1 MRGSGAC
8 PAIRAALTLSRTH
21 AQSRPKGALRPVSA
35 RDHEPADQEL
45 KSKKALLYE
54 GEQAEGAGPPKRWD
68 AERPSAETNPLR
80 RTGAGIGPA
89 RRSRRRGRASGGA
102 AHVDA
107 GRAGGQYT
115 PQGLRSGLRQALSPL
130 VDRRIALGIVTR
142 RAKTHRGLGSVA
154 SRARPQRGN
163 AQSGFLGWIWRV
175 QHEEHSGTSSR
186 SKKQSNDMTIQIRM
200 NMRLKSISG
209 QREKEK

>member
-1 MRGSGAC
+1 MIPIKRAWGGVVCVREGEGCEGAGL
-8 PAIRAALTLSRTH
+8 ALRFERPVTLHRRH

-35 RDHEPADQEL
+35 RDHEPADQKL
-45 KSKKALLYE
+45 KSKKAHLYE
-54 GEQAEGAGPPKRWD
+54 ADRAKGAGPPKRWD
-68 AERPSAETNPLR
+68 VERPSAETNPLR

-142 RAKTHRGLGSVA
+142 RAKTHGGLGSVA

-163 AQSGFLGWIWRV
+163 AQSLPLRCNELCFV
-175 QHEEHSGTSSR
+175 H
-186 SKKQSNDMTIQIRM
+186 
-200 NMRLKSISG
+200 
-209 QREKEK
+209 